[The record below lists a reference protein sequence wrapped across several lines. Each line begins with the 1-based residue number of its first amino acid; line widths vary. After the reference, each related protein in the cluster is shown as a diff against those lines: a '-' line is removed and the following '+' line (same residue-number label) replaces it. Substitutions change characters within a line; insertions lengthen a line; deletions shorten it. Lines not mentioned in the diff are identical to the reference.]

1 MNLLKI
7 LDQLS
12 DDKLYAA
19 DGITRKAGF
28 TQLANLGK
36 KVAVASVPLGVSSFM
51 SNSAK
56 AEVKKTNAS
65 FAAKSAQETLI
76 DALQLALTLEYLE
89 DEYYRTGVGAS
100 GLIPSSDI
108 TVFKQISKHETAHV
122 KYLMAA
128 LTQLGAKP
136 VTKPTFDFTGGK
148 GQGGGPFQ
156 DIFTNYQTFLAVA
169 QTFEDTGVRAYKGQ
183 AGNVA
188 SNKAVLQV
196 ALQIHSVEARHASQ
210 VRRIRG
216 LKGWITGN
224 DNGGPVPQYTGA
236 SYAGEENVMQ
246 AGFDT
251 SSKFGVGP
259 GSASFDEPLS
269 GDASAMIAGT
279 FIVS

>member
-12 DDKLYAA
+12 DDKFFEA

-28 TQLANLGK
+28 SQLANLGK
-36 KVAVASVPLGVSSFM
+36 KAAVAGIPLGLSSFM

-56 AEVKKTNAS
+56 AEVNKTNAT
-65 FAAKSAQETLI
+65 FAAAAAADAVT
-76 DALQLALTLEYLE
+76 DALNLALTLEYLE
-89 DEYYRTGVGAS
+89 DEFYRIGVAAP
-100 GLIPSSDI
+100 GLIPASDKVVI
-108 TVFKQISKHETAHV
+108 NQISKHETAHV
-122 KYLMAA
+122 KYLKAA
-128 LTQLGAKP
+128 LGAAAVAKP
-136 VTKPTFDFTGGK
+136 MFDFTGGK
-148 GQGGGPFQ
+148 GGTNGPFK
-156 DIFTNYQTFLAVA
+156 DVFTNYTTFLALA

-210 VRRIRG
+210 VRRMRG
-216 LKGWITGN
+216 LKGWIVGN
-224 DNGGPVPQYTGA
+224 DNGGPVPQFTAA
-236 SYAGEENVMQ
+236 SYNGEENVLQ

-251 SSKFGVGP
+251 SKLFGAPV
-259 GSASFDEPLS
+259 GSASFDETITGTLATTI
-269 GDASAMIAGT
+269 AST